1 VKSFKE
7 LQQMAKKEAALA
19 AAAMAIESGETPV
32 GAPVPA
38 EVLAAAEK
46 AEGAK

>member
-1 VKSFKE
+1 
-7 LQQMAKKEAALA
+7 MAKKEAALA

-32 GAPVPA
+32 GAEAAPA
-38 EVLAAAEK
+38 